1 MSDTLTRAAQNGQAA
16 KDTKKG
22 TNPTV
27 IVEPAPSGNL
37 RRRPM
42 RAVVA
47 IAIAAACGLIVA
59 YLFTAVASTSSVLV
73 VSQPVTK
80 GAVITAAD
88 LSTAQVND
96 DPAVATIPASQGS
109 DVVGTR
115 AAIDLVPGALLTD
128 GSITSQLVPAIG
140 QSVVGMQLSPGQL
153 PAMGLTTGDQVR
165 IVTTPRA
172 QDDPPTTAP
181 ATLAATVAA
190 VYPPDVDGKQQVDF
204 TVPQGSAALLAA
216 NGATQRVVVILDPRE
231 R

>member
-1 MSDTLTRAAQNGQAA
+1 MSDTLTRAAQNGQAT

-22 TNPTV
+22 TKPTV
-27 IVEPAPSGNL
+27 VVDPAPGGQL

-59 YLFTAVASTSSVLV
+59 YLFTAVSSTSAVLV
-73 VSQPVTK
+73 VSQSVAK
-80 GAVITAAD
+80 GAVITATD
-88 LSTAQVND
+88 LSTAQVNE

-109 DVVGTR
+109 AVVGTR

-140 QSVVGMQLSPGQL
+140 QSVVGMLLSPGQL
-153 PAMGLTTGDQVR
+153 PAMGLDSGDQVR
-165 IVTTPRA
+165 VVTTPRA
-172 QDDPPTTAP
+172 QDDPPVTAP
-181 ATLAATVAA
+181 QTLEATIAA

-216 NGATQRVVVILDPRE
+216 SGATQRVVVILDPRE